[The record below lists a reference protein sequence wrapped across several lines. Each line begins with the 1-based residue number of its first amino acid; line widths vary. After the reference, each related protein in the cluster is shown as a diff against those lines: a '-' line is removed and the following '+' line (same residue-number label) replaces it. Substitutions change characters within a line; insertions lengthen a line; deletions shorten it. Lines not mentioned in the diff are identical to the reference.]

1 MPVYLDNNASTHL
14 DPRVLDAMLP
24 YLSGPHA
31 NPSSV
36 HRYGRMA
43 RDAVESARHLVA
55 RLVNAQPQDLVWTS
69 GGTESNNFAI
79 KGVVGGGQILYG
91 ATEHP
96 AVMEAAVSLGA
107 EAIAVDERG
116 LVRWPEFEA
125 QLKKSPVK
133 LVSLM
138 RANNETGA
146 IQDVG
151 RAAQFAHAAGSL
163 MHVDAVQAAGK
174 IAVDFSAL
182 DCDLMSLSSHKI
194 YGPKGIGALIVKSG
208 TEIKPLHHGGPQER
222 GLRGGTENV
231 AGIVGFGVAAEL
243 AMNELQQRQ
252 VFLLTLRKKLEA
264 GLKKIPKLVIFSE
277 AVERLPNTVQFGI
290 EGFEGEALLLELDKK
305 GMAVSSG
312 SACASGSREPSHVLL
327 AMGVPRALA
336 QSAIRVSLGKNNT
349 EADVE
354 QFLIAL
360 KAVLQ

>member
-14 DPRVLDAMLP
+14 DPRVLEAMLP

-43 RDAVESARHLVA
+43 RDAVEAARHQVA

-69 GGTESNNFAI
+69 GGTESNNLAV
-79 KGVVGGGQILYG
+79 KGAVGSGRVLYG

-96 AVMEAAVSLGA
+96 AVMEAAESLGA
-107 EAIAVDERG
+107 EAIAVNG
-116 LVRWPEFEA
+116 NGHVRWPEFEM
-125 QLKKSPVK
+125 QIKKAPVK

-138 RANNETGA
+138 RANNETGV
-146 IQDVG
+146 IQDVARAVQLA
-151 RAAQFAHAAGSL
+151 RAAGAL

-174 IAVDFSAL
+174 IAVDFAAL
-182 DCDLMSLSSHKI
+182 DCDLMSLSSHKL
-194 YGPKGIGALIVKSG
+194 YGPKGIGALVVRSG
-208 TEIKPLHHGGPQER
+208 TELRPLHHGGPQER

-243 AMNELQQRQ
+243 ALDELERRQ
-252 VFLLTLRKKLEA
+252 AFLLKLRTQLEA
-264 GLKKIPKLVIFSE
+264 GLKTIAGLTIFAV
-277 AVERLPNTVQFGI
+277 AVERLPNTVQFGV
-290 EGFEGEALLLELDKK
+290 EGFEGEALLLELDKR

-327 AMGVPRALA
+327 AMGLPRALA
-336 QSAIRVSLGKNNT
+336 QSAIRVSLGQNNT
-349 EADVE
+349 EAEVA
-354 QFLIAL
+354 QFLVAL